1 MTNALNIVI
10 LEGRVVRT
18 PDLLYTKS
26 GHAMCKFEVA
36 YDETYI
42 CGDFEKKITTFVT
55 INLWDK
61 PAENLTKYLEK
72 GKAIRVTGSLK
83 QNNWEDK
90 NGIRHNDLYIN
101 ATNIDFLDWVDEKD
115 D

>member
-1 MTNALNIVI
+1 MTNALNITI
-10 LEGRVVRT
+10 IEGRVVRI

-26 GHAMCKFEVA
+26 GHAMCKFDLAVNEN
-36 YDETYI
+36 YKTDDGYKT
-42 CGDFEKKITTFVT
+42 ITSFVT

-61 PAENLTKYLEK
+61 PAENLAKYLDK

-101 ATNIDFLDWVDEKD
+101 ATNIDFLDWVDKKD